1 MIEKVF
7 DYTIGNSKTIERIV
21 ADKNVKINHMILN
34 KGECLPEH
42 YSNSNVYMVVIR
54 GAVTLTLDDKAA
66 QTFET
71 GKIIN
76 IAYNTKMN
84 VCNTGEETLELFVIK
99 APAPEYY
106 QQ

>member
-1 MIEKVF
+1 MIEKVY
-7 DYTIGNSKTIERIV
+7 DYTLGNEKTIERIV
-21 ADKNVKINHMILN
+21 ADKNVNINHMILN

-42 YSNSNVYMVVIR
+42 YSNSNVYMTVIR
-54 GAVTLTLDDKAA
+54 GTVTLTLNDKPSE
-66 QTFET
+66 TFKT

-84 VCNTGEETLELFVIK
+84 VCNTEDEVLEIFVIK
-99 APAPEYY
+99 APAPENY

>member
-7 DYTIGNSKTIERIV
+7 DYTIGNDKTIERIV
-21 ADKNVKINHMILN
+21 ADKNVNINHMILN
-34 KGECLPEH
+34 KDECLPEH

-54 GAVTLTLDDKAA
+54 GAVTLTLDEKPAE
-66 QTFET
+66 TFKT

-84 VCNTGEETLELFVIK
+84 VCNTSGETLEIFVIK
-99 APAPEYY
+99 APAPEFYK
-106 QQ
+106 Q

>member
-7 DYTIGNSKTIERIV
+7 DYTIGNDKTIERIV
-21 ADKNVKINHMILN
+21 ADKNVNINHMILN
-34 KGECLPEH
+34 KDECLPEH

-54 GAVTLTLDDKAA
+54 GAVTLTLDEKPAA
-66 QTFET
+66 TFKT

-84 VCNTGEETLELFVIK
+84 VCNTSDETLEIFVIK
-99 APAPEYY
+99 SPAPEFYK
-106 QQ
+106 Q

>member
-1 MIEKVF
+1 MIENVF
-7 DYTIGNSKTIERIV
+7 DYTISNEKTIERVV
-21 ADKNVKINHMILN
+21 ADKNVNINHMILG
-34 KGECLPEH
+34 KDECLPEH

-54 GAVTLTLDDKAA
+54 GAITLTLDDKPAE
-66 QTFET
+66 TFET

-84 VCNTGEETLELFVIK
+84 VCNTDDETLEIFVIK
-99 APAPEYY
+99 APAPDYY